1 MKFLEKKRKSK
12 NKIKKILIFLLII
25 VFSIIIKK
33 YLTMNSIKSFVEEQ
47 EIFIEKEIEIIAPD
61 LTSIQKIILLI
72 TLVTTSFFLRGLGIR

>member
-1 MKFLEKKRKSK
+1 MKCLEKKRKSK

-61 LTSIQKIILLI
+61 LPIIQKIILLI
-72 TLVTTSFFLRGLGIR
+72 TLLTTSFFLRGLGIM

>member
-1 MKFLEKKRKSK
+1 MKFLEKKRKST

-25 VFSIIIKK
+25 VFSIIIEK

-61 LTSIQKIILLI
+61 LPIIQKIILLI
-72 TLVTTSFFLRGLGIR
+72 TLLTTSFFLRGLGIM

>member
-1 MKFLEKKRKSK
+1 MKYLEKKRKSK

-61 LTSIQKIILLI
+61 LPIIQKIILLI
-72 TLVTTSFFLRGLGIR
+72 TLLTTLFFLRGLGIM

>member
-1 MKFLEKKRKSK
+1 MKYLEKKRKSK

-61 LTSIQKIILLI
+61 LPIIQKIILLI
-72 TLVTTSFFLRGLGIR
+72 TLLTTSFFLRGLGIM

>member
-1 MKFLEKKRKSK
+1 MKYLEKKRKSK

-72 TLVTTSFFLRGLGIR
+72 TLVTTSFFLRGLGIM